1 MPESEV
7 LPEISVDLAPEF
19 PADNELPSVYVIPIM
34 DAINQAN
41 LFILRR
47 GLKEAI
53 ENNVEVVV
61 LEMDTPGGGLLI
73 TLEMMEM
80 LDRFEGTTI
89 TFVNEDAISA
99 GSLIAVSTD
108 AIYMAPRGK
117 IGATGI
123 IMAGGQDVPETALM
137 KMESYVNATVR
148 SLNEDAPWRADVFKA
163 MMESDFQAEVEG
175 ELIGEEDGFLTLTA
189 TEAVREVGE
198 PPRPLFAEG
207 IYESVEKL
215 LDARFGE
222 GEYQIKSFEVTYSEK
237 IAKWM
242 SGFAPALLG
251 LGLLLLFF
259 EFKTPGFGIFGIGG
273 IVLIAVFF
281 ISQHIAGLAGNEVF
295 LFFALGILLV
305 LVELFF
311 FPGTLVFAL
320 TGIGLILGSLLYA
333 MIDIWPG
340 EPIQFSP
347 ELLAEPVVNL
357 VFGLSIAVF
366 GAFLFGRFLKG
377 SFFERMLVLEKAVG
391 GSSEAI
397 RAERESN
404 LPEPGVEGIAVTDLF
419 PSGRVEINGQ
429 RYEARSALAS
439 IEHGARIRVKKSSDF
454 GLVVEKIN
462 A

>member
-34 DAINQAN
+34 DALNQAN

-273 IVLIAVFF
+273 IELIAVFF

-305 LVELFF
+305 LVELLFF
-311 FPGTLVFAL
+311 TGTQVYAL
-320 TGIGLILGSLLYA
+320 NGNGLILRALL
-333 MIDIWPG
+333 
-340 EPIQFSP
+340 
-347 ELLAEPVVNL
+347 
-357 VFGLSIAVF
+357 
-366 GAFLFGRFLKG
+366 
-377 SFFERMLVLEKAVG
+377 
-391 GSSEAI
+391 
-397 RAERESN
+397 
-404 LPEPGVEGIAVTDLF
+404 
-419 PSGRVEINGQ
+419 
-429 RYEARSALAS
+429 
-439 IEHGARIRVKKSSDF
+439 
-454 GLVVEKIN
+454 
-462 A
+462 